1 LGGVWGLSPE
11 LTGRLIKRNVY
22 KMKRKNFSP
31 TYQKA
36 ARAHCARE
44 RHLQIVKRQKKKRME
59 RAKIEQSWGGLYD

>member
-1 LGGVWGLSPE
+1 
-11 LTGRLIKRNVY
+11 
-22 KMKRKNFSP
+22 MKRKNFSP